1 MFCSF
6 PDLQWQKKK
15 IELGKKLQRPLYFS
29 ECSRGTVIKKR
40 QTKWCCVG
48 SLVRQKTRTAILV
61 GLELHQTPYLGLRH
75 RDTVS
80 SEPSQCSLDHL
91 PCQPEDSFLV
101 KSLKWGWSVAS
112 CCYTES
118 LNTSVSACLPAC
130 RQAFPLNGHFQPL
143 DDFLQLLTDGI
154 CFIQWG
160 MGSET
165 PKIWLL
171 NTDGLNPSE
180 LPTCWFCF
188 RGPDSTC
195 LLCLA
200 AVHHKPRL
208 LLFPL
213 S

>member
-1 MFCSF
+1 MLILSRCRLWLALWNDSMAFLSWNTCVLAGRNLYV
-6 PDLQWQKKK
+6 LQFSRLIVAKKK

-29 ECSRGTVIKKR
+29 ECSGGTVIKKR

-118 LNTSVSACLPAC
+118 LNTSVSACLPAV
-130 RQAFPLNGHFQPL
+130 RHFL
-143 DDFLQLLTDGI
+143 WMATFSL
-154 CFIQWG
+154 
-160 MGSET
+160 
-165 PKIWLL
+165 
-171 NTDGLNPSE
+171 
-180 LPTCWFCF
+180 
-188 RGPDSTC
+188 
-195 LLCLA
+195 
-200 AVHHKPRL
+200 
-208 LLFPL
+208 
-213 S
+213 